1 MCVLGSWRHS
11 VLRSRTA
18 QAGAAHFLRHSRAGA
33 GWSYPHLH
41 DGETWLSLSRAT
53 AAHIQNTRFQNLPS
67 ASSVISPDLTTV
79 YFVTRLLPCQTC
91 LGNRGVITRHFCN
104 RLQSELTV
112 ITRTEELR
120 SNRGAPSE
128 TSPVLNPDQQP
139 AGSVTTQSQQRA
151 DHSYRAEHQHQQQP
165 EDVSLEGDDHA
176 HVPGGQG
183 GRRPGVRQPG
193 GQVCLGQG
201 GIQVDQRRQ
210 AGLRRSHRRG
220 PRLPAPAAPV
230 LLQLQLWRS
239 GRSQPGLVTRDSVT
253 HVTWQMWS
261 DFPVSALQYYI
272 G

>member
-1 MCVLGSWRHS
+1 MQCVSWARDVS
-11 VLRSRTA
+11 PY
-18 QAGAAHFLRHSRAGA
+18 FLRHSRAGA
-33 GWSYPHLH
+33 AWALPRPHLH
-41 DGETWLSLSRAT
+41 DSVDSGAMTLSLSGAP

-128 TSPVLNPDQQP
+128 TSPGLNPDQQP

-151 DHSYRAEHQHQQQP
+151 DHSYRAEHQHQP

-183 GRRPGVRQPG
+183 GGRPGDCGPG

-201 GIQVDQRRQ
+201 GLQVDQ
-210 AGLRRSHRRG
+210 
-220 PRLPAPAAPV
+220 
-230 LLQLQLWRS
+230 
-239 GRSQPGLVTRDSVT
+239 
-253 HVTWQMWS
+253 
-261 DFPVSALQYYI
+261 
-272 G
+272 

>member
-33 GWSYPHLH
+33 GWSSPS
-41 DGETWLSLSRAT
+41 WLSLSRAT

-67 ASSVISPDLTTV
+67 DSSVFSLDLTTA

-104 RLQSELTV
+104 RLHWSWQSSPGQ
-112 ITRTEELR
+112 R

-128 TSPVLNPDQQP
+128 ASPVLNPDQQP
-139 AGSVTTQSQQRA
+139 AGSVTTQCQQRA
-151 DHSYRAEHQHQQQP
+151 DHNYRAEHQHQHQP

-210 AGLRRSHRRG
+210 AGLRRTHRRG

-230 LLQLQLWRS
+230 LLQLKLWRS
-239 GRSQPGLVTRDSVT
+239 GRSKPGLVTRDSVT

>member
-1 MCVLGSWRHS
+1 MG
-11 VLRSRTA
+11 
-18 QAGAAHFLRHSRAGA
+18 
-33 GWSYPHLH
+33 
-41 DGETWLSLSRAT
+41 SLSRAT

-139 AGSVTTQSQQRA
+139 AGSVTTQSQQQA
-151 DHSYRAEHQHQQQP
+151 

-183 GRRPGVRQPG
+183 GRRPGVRKPG

-230 LLQLQLWRS
+230 LLQLQL
-239 GRSQPGLVTRDSVT
+239 
-253 HVTWQMWS
+253 
-261 DFPVSALQYYI
+261 
-272 G
+272 